1 MFCHSC
7 GAQIPDGSTFCA
19 SCGSAQ
25 QQAAPQ
31 AAPQQPY
38 AAPQQPYAAPQQ
50 PYAAPQQPYAA
61 PQQPYAAPQQPYAAP
76 QGANGFNNFMN
87 SLQFH
92 DIMVKFGFFIA
103 AGVFALLGILL
114 FTGMQYGS
122 IYGQSVAHNVVY
134 ADNGFCCVLDIL
146 FGIVSLAFGVAQVF
160 FWAQFKKNNLGFLP
174 MIGTQ
179 KTFKFFELANMIYAG
194 VAAVYFLVQGICVAS
209 IQYGSMVGLSFFS
222 PWIGL
227 IALLLGAAYLVF
239 TKMYYKN
246 NANKIQ

>member
-7 GAQIPDGSTFCA
+7 GTQIPDGSAFCA

-31 AAPQQPY
+31 
-38 AAPQQPYAAPQQ
+38 
-50 PYAAPQQPYAA
+50 AAPQQPYAA

-114 FTGMQYGS
+114 FTGCQYGS
-122 IYGQSVAHNVVY
+122 KMGFSVAEGVY
-134 ADNGFCCVLDIL
+134 ESNGFCLVLDIL
-146 FGIVSLAFGVAQVF
+146 FGIVTLAFGAAQVF

-209 IQYGSMVGLSFFS
+209 IQYGSMLGLSFFS
-222 PWIGL
+222 PWIGFIL
-227 IALLLGAAYLVF
+227 LLLGAAYFVF

>member
-7 GAQIPDGSTFCA
+7 GSQIPDGSTFCA

-38 AAPQQPYAAPQQ
+38 AAPQQPYAAPQ
-50 PYAAPQQPYAA
+50 
-61 PQQPYAAPQQPYAAP
+61 AAPQQPYAAP
-76 QGANGFNNFMN
+76 QGANSFNNFMN

-122 IYGQSVAHNVVY
+122 IMGYPISKGLY
-134 ADNGFCCVLDIL
+134 AANGFTCVMDIL
-146 FGIVSLAFGVAQVF
+146 FGILALAFGVAQVF

-179 KTFKFFELANMIYAG
+179 KTFKFFNLITSVYAG
-194 VAAVYFLVQGICVAS
+194 LTAVYFLVQGICVAAA
-209 IQYGSMVGLSFFS
+209 GMSFFA
-222 PWIGL
+222 PWLGL
-227 IALLLGAAYLVF
+227 VTLLLAVAYYFF
-239 TKMYYKN
+239 TAMYYKN